1 MGKKV
6 EAMRRSRAKK
16 AAAGII
22 TARQAR
28 NLQSDRGK
36 LLPTVPTV
44 DGVGGTFLWCDIIA
58 GWAGRSERCQMLH
71 SVGSMM
77 PCS

>member
-1 MGKKV
+1 MGKKG

-44 DGVGGTFLWCDIIA
+44 DGVGGTFCGVILLPGGLDGVNA
-58 GWAGRSERCQMLH
+58 VRCCTLLAA
-71 SVGSMM
+71 
-77 PCS
+77 